1 MSENC
6 STKSVFLIS
15 LMMASL
21 LAPILSSPAGAEEV
35 SNEHESE
42 MDTGIII
49 GDLAD
54 FDVADGREYL
64 LIDEETPVVSAY
76 GLSLIHI

>member
-1 MSENC
+1 MSENR

-35 SNEHESE
+35 SNEHESD

-49 GDLAD
+49 GDL
-54 FDVADGREYL
+54 
-64 LIDEETPVVSAY
+64 
-76 GLSLIHI
+76 SLIHI